1 MPEIVKTPI
10 QVSLIRNNSFVKSIL
25 FLSMMILLAQWANA
39 QPERKMVRS
48 GNGAYEKGN
57 YSEAEIKYRKGLE
70 KNETSFNATF
80 NLGNALY
87 KQEKFE
93 EAARQFNGASTLSTE
108 KSLTAHDYHNLGNA
122 YFKMQKFNECIEAYK
137 NALRLNPKDDDTRYN
152 LAYAQKIL
160 KEQEQNQQNEKNK
173 DQQDNKKNDQNQK
186 EQEQQNQ
193 QQQNQQQ
200 PKDQSGDARKPDQK
214 ISKEEAEQILE
225 ALKNNEKEIQKKLN
239 KKEGQR
245 IEVEKQW

>member
-1 MPEIVKTPI
+1 
-10 QVSLIRNNSFVKSIL
+10 
-25 FLSMMILLAQWANA
+25 MILLAQWANA